1 MANVVSYDR
10 PVSAGRPAFSI
21 PSIIAIAAAIGSFF
35 VGAGL
40 GMLLAIVAIAA
51 GAIGLLLALSPRVR
65 GGIMSV
71 VSILFGLVGIIA
83 AVIKIFVH

>member
-10 PVSAGRPAFSI
+10 PTGTGRPEFSI

-35 VGAGL
+35 FGAGL
-40 GMLLAIVAIAA
+40 GMLLAIIAIAA
-51 GAIGLLLALSPRVR
+51 GVIGLLLALSPRVR
-65 GGIMSV
+65 GGMMSI

-83 AVIKIFVH
+83 AVIKLFVH